1 MANEEHLKILK
12 QGVAA
17 WNKWRIENPETRAD
31 FSGAYLVGADLFRVD
46 LAEANLT
53 EANLC
58 EADLSGADLSGAD
71 LRGAKLT
78 GADLAF
84 ANLRGVDLGGANLT
98 NAIVGWTTFG
108 DVDLS
113 VVRGLE
119 TVTHDGP
126 STIGIDTLY
135 RSRGN
140 IPEVFLQRAGV
151 PDTFRTQMDSLLEL
165 ATQFCSCFIS
175 HSSKDRSFAERLI
188 NDLHAAGVGCWF
200 APKDMRIG
208 DRIRQTIERA
218 IQSHDKLLLVLSKHS
233 IASGWVEKE
242 VETAFE
248 EEHKR
253 KKTILLPIR
262 LDSTVMETDQAW
274 AADIRRTRH
283 IGDFTRWKDH
293 DAYQKAFERLLRDLK
308 ADEGVEG
315 DT

>member
-1 MANEEHLKILK
+1 MANEEHLKILIE
-12 QGVAA
+12 GVAA
-17 WNKWRIENPETRAD
+17 WNSWRIENPEIQAD

-46 LAEANLT
+46 LAEANLS

-84 ANLRGVDLGGANLT
+84 ANLRRVDLGGANLT

-140 IPEVFLQRAGV
+140 IPDVFLQRAGV

-175 HSSKDRSFAERLI
+175 HSSEDRSFAERLI
-188 NDLHAAGVGCWF
+188 NDLHAVGVGCWF

-253 KKTILLPIR
+253 KTTILFPIR
-262 LDSTVMETDQAW
+262 LDLAVMETDQAW

-283 IGDFTRWKDH
+283 IGDFTNWKDH
-293 DAYQKAFERLLRDLK
+293 DAYQKALERLLRDLK
-308 ADEGVEG
+308 AQELAEAEA
-315 DT
+315 